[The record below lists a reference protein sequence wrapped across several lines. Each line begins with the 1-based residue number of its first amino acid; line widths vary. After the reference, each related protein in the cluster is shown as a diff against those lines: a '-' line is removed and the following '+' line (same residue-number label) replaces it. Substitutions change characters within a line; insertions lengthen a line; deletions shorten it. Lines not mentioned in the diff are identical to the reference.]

1 MNFSICVLISQMCSQ
16 KSAEIFLTDF
26 SLKRWRVPFPLWWE
40 GLLKRE
46 FCKKLWTLT
55 SSSFVK
61 TKELFGFVFF
71 PLTPHKMP
79 RRDIYIFFFLRTI
92 VWFKMVKNLTRNEV
106 INNDIYGF
114 LFSFHVYVL
123 TPSHCSIFLWI
134 FLKLSVVQW
143 PESKA
148 CVCVLRGRSG
158 SVSPSVMARHAW
170 QTKKKVWSRRSYKS
184 GLSSQD
190 LNLFK
195 KRKKKRN
202 FWIDWLI
209 NRQHEV
215 KRLKH

>member
-1 MNFSICVLISQMCSQ
+1 MFH
-16 KSAEIFLTDF
+16 FLCGGRDCWKENSVKNYEL
-26 SLKRWRVPFPLWWE
+26 SLHLH
-40 GLLKRE
+40 LLKRKN
-46 FCKKLWTLT
+46 FLGLFFFLWHLI
-55 SSSFVK
+55 K
-61 TKELFGFVFF
+61 CLAE
-71 PLTPHKMP
+71 
-79 RRDIYIFFFLRTI
+79 IYIYIFFLRTI

-170 QTKKKVWSRRSYKS
+170 QTKKKVWSRRTYKS